1 MVLNNSGQL
10 IRRSY
15 RDEFPTDHRVLEKH
29 YGRPQPPVQ
38 HDPFGL
44 IIWENIGYLV
54 EDDRRKIAFEELER
68 TTGLEQS
75 QVCRVPGKED
85 L

>member
-15 RDEFPTDHRVLEKH
+15 RDEFSTDHRRPRKH

-38 HDPFGL
+38 HDPFRL

>member
-1 MVLNNSGQL
+1 MSFRQ
-10 IRRSY
+10 IIA
-15 RDEFPTDHRVLEKH
+15 VLEKH
-29 YGRPQPPVQ
+29 YGRPQSPVQ

-54 EDDRRKIAFEELER
+54 EDDRRNIAFEELER